1 MLEGIAIAFLV
12 IEVLGLLSFFAGW
25 IIEEVCWKS
34 FKSGFPGETIVTIGL
49 VLVVLGLVGATTCY
63 VIHFFVR

>member
-12 IEVLGLLSFFAGW
+12 IEGLGFLSFFAGW

-34 FKSGFPGETIVTIGL
+34 FKSSFPGETIVTIGL
-49 VLVVLGLVGATTCY
+49 VLVVLGLVGAMACY